1 MGLAGHVMVL
11 SLRELRF
18 DQRMSRTPLWVG
30 LNWSGWFLGPG
41 VSFRPGVMGH
51 YSHTWLTHDGL
62 VTLLCA
68 GMSSF

>member
-30 LNWSGWFLGPG
+30 LNWSGWFLGLG